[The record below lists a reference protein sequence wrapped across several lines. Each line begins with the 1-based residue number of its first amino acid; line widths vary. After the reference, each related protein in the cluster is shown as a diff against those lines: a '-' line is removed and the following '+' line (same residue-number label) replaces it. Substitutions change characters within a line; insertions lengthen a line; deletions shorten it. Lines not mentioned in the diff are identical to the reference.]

1 MKHIVQKF
9 LSLVLVVMLITPVS
23 ILTVSAQEEPV
34 YTTLRNIDLGTFNE
48 YRYRLTEQF
57 FILRE

>member
-1 MKHIVQKF
+1 MKQIIQKLLSLLLITVLLAP
-9 LSLVLVVMLITPVS
+9 LSLVH
-23 ILTVSAQEEPV
+23 VSAEEEPV

-48 YRYRLTEQF
+48 FRYRLTEQF